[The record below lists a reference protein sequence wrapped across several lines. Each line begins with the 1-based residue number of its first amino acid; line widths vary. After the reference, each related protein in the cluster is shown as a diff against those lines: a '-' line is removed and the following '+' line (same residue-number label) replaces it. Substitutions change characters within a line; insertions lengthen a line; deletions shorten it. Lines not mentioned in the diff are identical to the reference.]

1 MAQDRMTVAEA
12 KTFHYSAAN
21 HTKVLTA
28 IAAKVVPCGCVPYT
42 DVFNYRRWQ
51 AQGMQVQRGEKM
63 LVKLP
68 TIYMTDSDGQESKRM
83 GSSAVFCRCQVKDV
97 VV

>member
-1 MAQDRMTVAEA
+1 MTERMTIAEA

-21 HTKVLTA
+21 AIKVQQA
-28 IAAKVVPCGCVPYT
+28 IEAKVVPCSCVPYL
-42 DVFNYRRWQ
+42 DVFNYKRWQ
-51 AQGMQVQRGEKM
+51 AQGMQVLRGEHG

-68 TIYMTDSDGQESKRM
+68 TIMVIEKDGQETKRM
-83 GSSAVFCRCQVKDV
+83 GSSTVFCRCQVKDV

>member
-1 MAQDRMTVAEA
+1 MTQPMTIAEA

-21 HTKVLTA
+21 YIKVQHA
-28 IAAKVVPCGCVPYT
+28 IEAKPVPCSCVPYK

-51 AQGMQVQRGEKM
+51 AQGMQVQRGEKG

-68 TIYMTDSDGQESKRM
+68 TIMVIEKDGQETKRM
-83 GSSAVFCRCQVKDV
+83 GSSTVFCRDNPGV
-97 VV
+97 